1 MTNHLHMI
9 VDTSGT
15 ASIGDVLRDFKK
27 FTSKGIVKAIQ
38 ENEQE
43 SRQDWLLNRFRFQ
56 AANDKKITNFKFWQD
71 DNYVEN
77 IVSYDFYRQK
87 LNYIHENPVR
97 QVVKSFCR
105 LAYYGKTNKY
115 IFKIYI
121 FCEKYQFIIYIF
133 IYLQPI
139 LNMDCYGN

>member
-9 VDTSGT
+9 VGTSGA

-43 SRQDWLLNRFRFQ
+43 SRQDWLLNRFRFR

-97 QVVKSFCR
+97 GFC
-105 LAYYGKTNKY
+105 LA
-115 IFKIYI
+115 F
-121 FCEKYQFIIYIF
+121 
-133 IYLQPI
+133 
-139 LNMDCYGN
+139 